1 MKEDS
6 GVTLFEPQIR
16 TTNIGNSLVV
26 QWLAL
31 RGLNTRGMNLISGWE
46 TQIHKLCCSQ
56 TKHKQ
61 TKNLIFIEHLL
72 CARPYSN

>member
-31 RGLNTRGMNLISGWE
+31 RGLNTKGMNLISGWE
-46 TQIHKLCCSQ
+46 TQIHSCVAA
-56 TKHKQ
+56 KQ
-61 TKNLIFIEHLL
+61 NTNKKKNLLFIEHLL